1 MFREGLLVLEDGSC
15 YQGEMFGAEADS
27 FGEVVFNTGMTG
39 YQEMLTDP
47 SYGGQIV
54 VPTYPI
60 IGNYGINDN
69 DLESRDIQVAGFVVR
84 EHCLR
89 PSHSMSNTTLHEYLE
104 SKGITGI
111 SGVDTRAITRKIRM
125 SGVMMGMITGS
136 LSYDK
141 ALHQLRQTPSYDSVD
156 YVSKVSTEDSYQW
169 GKSDAGDLRPLI
181 LVSDLGVKYN
191 ILRILQSMKCRVVAV
206 PARASAKDILA
217 YGADGIVISP
227 GPGDPAQLD
236 YVVDTASGLIGKIP
250 LLGICLGHQVI
261 ARALGG
267 RTYKLK
273 FGHRGANHPVKDV
286 VTGRVHIT
294 AQNHGYAVDQGSLPA
309 GVEVSH
315 LNLNDG
321 TVEGLRQE
329 DLRLLSI
336 QYHSEASPGPRD
348 NVYIFERFLEMV
360 R

>member
-1 MFREGLLVLEDGSC
+1 V
-15 YQGEMFGAEADS
+15 FGAETDS

-60 IGNYGINDN
+60 IGNYGINDQ

-89 PSHSMSNTTLHEYLE
+89 PSHSMSNTTLHGYLE
-104 SKGITGI
+104 SRGIAGI

-125 SGVMMGMITGS
+125 SGVMMGIITAS

-141 ALHQLRQTPSYDSVD
+141 ALHQLRQIPGYDSVD
-156 YVSKVSTEDSYQW
+156 YVSKVSTENSYQW
-169 GKSDAGDLRPLI
+169 GKSDPGDLRPLI

-191 ILRILQSMKCRVVAV
+191 ILRILQSMNCRVVAV
-206 PARASAKDILA
+206 PAKASAKDILD

-227 GPGDPAQLD
+227 GPGNPAQLD
-236 YVVDTASGLIGKIP
+236 YVVDMTSGLIGKIP

-286 VTGRVHIT
+286 FTGRVHIT
-294 AQNHGYAVDQGSLPA
+294 AQNHGYAVDADSLPS
-309 GVEVSH
+309 GVEISH

-321 TVEGLRQE
+321 TVEGLRQK
-329 DLRLLSI
+329 DMSLLSI

-348 NVYIFERFLEMV
+348 NIYIFERFLEMV
-360 R
+360 G

>member
-136 LSYDK
+136 LSV
-141 ALHQLRQTPSYDSVD
+141 SY
-156 YVSKVSTEDSYQW
+156 TH
-169 GKSDAGDLRPLI
+169 LTLPTI
-181 LVSDLGVKYN
+181 LLV
-191 ILRILQSMKCRVVAV
+191 
-206 PARASAKDILA
+206 
-217 YGADGIVISP
+217 
-227 GPGDPAQLD
+227 
-236 YVVDTASGLIGKIP
+236 
-250 LLGICLGHQVI
+250 
-261 ARALGG
+261 
-267 RTYKLK
+267 
-273 FGHRGANHPVKDV
+273 
-286 VTGRVHIT
+286 
-294 AQNHGYAVDQGSLPA
+294 
-309 GVEVSH
+309 
-315 LNLNDG
+315 
-321 TVEGLRQE
+321 
-329 DLRLLSI
+329 
-336 QYHSEASPGPRD
+336 
-348 NVYIFERFLEMV
+348 
-360 R
+360 